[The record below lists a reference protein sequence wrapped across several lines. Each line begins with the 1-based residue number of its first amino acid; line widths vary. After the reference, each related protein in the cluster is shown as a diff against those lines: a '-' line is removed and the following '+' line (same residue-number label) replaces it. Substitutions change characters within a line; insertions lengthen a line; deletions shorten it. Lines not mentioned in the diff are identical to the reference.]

1 MKLWIE
7 TDAVHS
13 AGRAVRAKVSEMTE
27 DINRKALARGTRAV
41 NALRNA
47 ELNVLKGERSGEP
60 RRKYPYKS
68 MYRPSIP
75 GEPPARRTGNLRLHW
90 NGQVKKGAS
99 SGNGV
104 EIIAELE
111 SGETYAAAL
120 ENGTSKMAPRPFV
133 EKIKEEAAPEIQ
145 RIYSEPYT

>member
-1 MKLWIE
+1 MKLWVE
-7 TDAVHS
+7 TDSVHS

-27 DINRKALARGTRAV
+27 DINRKALTRGTRTV

-47 ELNVLKGERSGEP
+47 ELNVLKGERSGK
-60 RRKYPYKS
+60 RYRKYPYKS
-68 MYRPSIP
+68 MYTASAP

-90 NGQVKKGAS
+90 NGQVKKGTS
-99 SGNGV
+99 SGNGIEV
-104 EIIAELE
+104 IAELE
-111 SGETYAAAL
+111 SQEPYAALL

-145 RIYSEPYT
+145 RIYGEPYT